1 MNNKIFGVIMENLE
15 YELKIAIN
23 HILETNYPRKAF
35 WHFDDLVENLKCG
48 IKAGDDAIVVN
59 NFVLNMEGP
68 YPLKLGSKTA
78 LIHTAC
84 DVVAMGAKPKFAL
97 NAIQAK
103 NEDEIKYA
111 VNGLRK
117 QSIGLEIPII
127 GGNTQTIEELK
138 SCISVAVFGEL
149 IKDDLIIR
157 DSGAKEGDLLVMLG
171 DPVEGDVGERIYKAK
186 KKFDTYLEILNK
198 NIKINACKD
207 ASRGGWLGN
216 LLEMLIK
223 SKKGAN
229 IYSLPYPRA
238 TRYLGTYI
246 LAVPEE
252 EYKKVVDIAVKNRC
266 PLILFGKILERQSLI
281 IGTKEYISESDML
294 KLIKNFPYKY
304 KV

>member
-1 MNNKIFGVIMENLE
+1 MENFE
-15 YELKIAIN
+15 YEIKMAIE

-35 WHFDDLVENLKCG
+35 WHFDDLIDDLKSG
-48 IKAGDDAIVVN
+48 IKAGDDAVVIN
-59 NFVLNMEGP
+59 NMVVNMEGP
-68 YPLKLGSKTA
+68 YPLKLGAKTA

-103 NEDEIKYA
+103 NDEEIKFA
-111 VNGLRK
+111 VDGLRK

-127 GGNTQTIEELK
+127 GGNTQTVEGLK

-149 IKDDLIIR
+149 IDENLITR
-157 DSGAKEGDLLVMLG
+157 DGGAKEGDLLIMLG
-171 DPVEGDVGERIYKAK
+171 DPVEGEVGERIYKVK
-186 KKFDTYLEILNK
+186 KKFNTYLEILK
-198 NIKINACKD
+198 RGIKINACKD

-223 SKKGAN
+223 AKKGAE
-229 IYSLPYPRA
+229 IKSLPYSRA

-252 EYKKVVDIAVKNRC
+252 EYKKVVDIALKNKC
-266 PLILFGKILERQSLI
+266 PLVFFGRILKEPKLI
-281 IGTKEYISESDML
+281 IGTKEYISENEML
-294 KLIKNFPYKY
+294 KLIKKFPYKY
-304 KV
+304 